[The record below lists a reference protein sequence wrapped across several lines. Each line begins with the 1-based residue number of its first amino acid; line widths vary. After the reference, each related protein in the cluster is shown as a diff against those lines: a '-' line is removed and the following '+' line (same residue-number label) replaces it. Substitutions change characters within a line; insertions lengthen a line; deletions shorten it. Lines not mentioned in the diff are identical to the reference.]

1 MRAGTVRPRRCP
13 RGRGGTSGPRDDG
26 GWTFLETIVVISIIL
41 LLSGTVG
48 IVAVGQLGRA
58 RVAVAR
64 AQLAGFALALE
75 SYALDCGS
83 YPTEA
88 QGLEALWARPMM
100 APVPEGWAGPYLMRE
115 VGADPWGN
123 PYEYRVPGP
132 HGLPYEIRSLG
143 SDGLPGGEGRA
154 ADILSWEA

>member
-1 MRAGTVRPRRCP
+1 MKDNRPGVRPRRGKHDCEV
-13 RGRGGTSGPRDDG
+13 DG

-75 SYALDCGS
+75 SYALDCGT

-88 QGLEALWARPMM
+88 QGLEALWSQPVM
-100 APVPEGWAGPYLMRE
+100 APVPENWAGPYLMRE
-115 VGADPWGN
+115 VGLDPWGN
-123 PYEYRVPGP
+123 RYEYRVPGP